1 MSLKGFHIVFII
13 LSILLTA
20 GFAYWSI
27 ANETAVPVGIG
38 SAVLSVVLV
47 VYGIFFIKKSRN
59 IIT

>member
-13 LSILLTA
+13 FSILLTA
-20 GFAYWSI
+20 WFAYWSI
-27 ANETAVPVGIG
+27 TNDTAVPIGIS

-47 VYGIFFIKKSRN
+47 IYGIFFIKKSRN

>member
-20 GFAYWSI
+20 RFAYWSI
-27 ANETAVPVGIG
+27 VNDTAVPVGIG
-38 SAVLSVVLV
+38 SAVLSVILV
-47 VYGIFFIKKSRN
+47 IYGIFFIKKSRN